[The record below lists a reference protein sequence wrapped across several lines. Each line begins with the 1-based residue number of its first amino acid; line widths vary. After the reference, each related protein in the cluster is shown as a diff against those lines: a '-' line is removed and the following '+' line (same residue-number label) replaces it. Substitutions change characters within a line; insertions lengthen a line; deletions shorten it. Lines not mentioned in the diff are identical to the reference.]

1 MKLRDE
7 IITYVKQNNFVIYNI
22 INDEEFVLN
31 KTAEIIFTNIELD
44 DYKILNEIET
54 TFDDVPKNS
63 IEIIQNFK
71 KDLMD
76 RFFYD

>member
-1 MKLRDE
+1 MKLREE
-7 IITYVKQNNFVIYNI
+7 IITYIKQNNFVIYNI

-71 KDLMD
+71 KDLIG

>member
-31 KTAEIIFTNIELD
+31 KTAEMIFTNIELD

>member
-54 TFDDVPKNS
+54 TFYDVPKNS

>member
-7 IITYVKQNNFVIYNI
+7 IITYIKQNNFVIHNI

-71 KDLMD
+71 KDLIG